1 LVTPLQGEIWW
12 AQATDKRRPVLI
24 VTRSEAVPI
33 LNDVIVAVI
42 TKTIRN
48 IPTEIRLG
56 AEHGLSIECVAQ
68 FDNLQPIRRGLLTS
82 RIGSLGPSAESE
94 ICRALSAFADC

>member
-1 LVTPLQGEIWW
+1 
-12 AQATDKRRPVLI
+12 
-24 VTRSEAVPI
+24 
-33 LNDVIVAVI
+33 
-42 TKTIRN
+42 
-48 IPTEIRLG
+48 
-56 AEHGLSIECVAQ
+56 VAQ